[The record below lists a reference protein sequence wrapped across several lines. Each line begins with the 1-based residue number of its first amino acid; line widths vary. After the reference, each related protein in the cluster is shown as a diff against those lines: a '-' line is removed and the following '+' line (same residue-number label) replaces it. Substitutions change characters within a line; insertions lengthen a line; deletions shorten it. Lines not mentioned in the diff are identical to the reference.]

1 MGAPNREP
9 SSQDISRDDLKAT
22 LAARQELGAEFEPA
36 LVESL
41 ADRLEGVIEA
51 RVDARLAQRPPATV
65 HAVPAAAALSPR
77 MRLTLAL
84 GSMGI
89 AVFATAAAGDFTGL
103 PGVVVVW
110 TGVVLVNVAAAFS
123 PRGQR

>member
-1 MGAPNREP
+1 MSGPSREL
-9 SSQDISRDDLKAT
+9 SRQDISREDLAVT

-36 LVESL
+36 LVDSL
-41 ADRLEGVIEA
+41 AERLEGVIEA
-51 RVDARLAQRPPATV
+51 RVEDRFAQRPPQAMP
-65 HAVPAAAALSPR
+65 AVLAAPALSPK

-110 TGVVLVNVAAAFS
+110 AGVVLVNVAAAFS
-123 PRGQR
+123 PRRPR

>member
-1 MGAPNREP
+1 MP
-9 SSQDISRDDLKAT
+9 
-22 LAARQELGAEFEPA
+22 
-36 LVESL
+36 
-41 ADRLEGVIEA
+41 
-51 RVDARLAQRPPATV
+51 
-65 HAVPAAAALSPR
+65 AVPAAPALSPK

-110 TGVVLVNVAAAFS
+110 AGVVLVNVAAAFS
-123 PRGQR
+123 PPARADRAGQRSQGDHSGGAGLPGAVVGVCEIVGCW